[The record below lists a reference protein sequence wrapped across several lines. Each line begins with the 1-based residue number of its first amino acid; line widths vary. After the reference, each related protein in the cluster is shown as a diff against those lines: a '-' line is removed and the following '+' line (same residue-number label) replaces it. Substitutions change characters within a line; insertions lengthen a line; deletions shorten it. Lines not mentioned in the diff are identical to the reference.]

1 MNTTSIN
8 PVELKESLKLL
19 NYFFDMHM
27 SNRITL
33 KDVVL
38 IHLEREIEMLEKKI
52 AFYSN
57 N

>member
-1 MNTTSIN
+1 MNTTSTN

-33 KDVVL
+33 KEIVL

>member
-1 MNTTSIN
+1 MNTTSTN
-8 PVELKESLKLL
+8 TVELKESLKLL

-38 IHLEREIEMLEKKI
+38 THLEREIEILEKKI

>member
-1 MNTTSIN
+1 MNTTSTN

-33 KDVVL
+33 KDIVL

-52 AFYSN
+52 AFYSKN
-57 N
+57 

>member
-1 MNTTSIN
+1 MNTTSTN
-8 PVELKESLKLL
+8 LVELKESLKLL

>member
-52 AFYSN
+52 AFYSKN
-57 N
+57 

>member
-1 MNTTSIN
+1 MNTTSTN

-38 IHLEREIEMLEKKI
+38 IHLEREIGMLEKKI

>member
-1 MNTTSIN
+1 MNTVSTN
-8 PVELKESLKLL
+8 PAELKETLKLL
-19 NYFFDMHM
+19 NYVFDMHM

-33 KDVVL
+33 KEIVL

>member
-8 PVELKESLKLL
+8 LVELKESLKLL

-52 AFYSN
+52 AFYSKN
-57 N
+57 

>member
-1 MNTTSIN
+1 MNNTSIN

-19 NYFFDMHM
+19 NYIFDMHM